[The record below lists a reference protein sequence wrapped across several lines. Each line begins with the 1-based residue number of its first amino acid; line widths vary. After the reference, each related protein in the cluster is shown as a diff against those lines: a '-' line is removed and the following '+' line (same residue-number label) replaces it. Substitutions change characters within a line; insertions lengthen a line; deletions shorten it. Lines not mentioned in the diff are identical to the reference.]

1 MQSTANRVEF
11 GTYGCLDVLENN
23 SEKGIAGGLAQ
34 GSVGPANGVAK
45 VIAKGSAKELAT
57 GLAKDLAWG
66 LTKELAE
73 VVAKELAKGLT
84 D

>member
-1 MQSTANRVEF
+1 MHHQLITEGVKEFCVCSTANRVEI
-11 GTYGCLDVLENN
+11 GTCGCLDVLENN

-34 GSVGPANGVAK
+34 GS
-45 VIAKGSAKELAT
+45 AKELAT
-57 GLAKDLAWG
+57 GLAKDLTGG

-73 VVAKELAKGLT
+73 VVAKEIAKRLA